1 MENEQHRKII
11 RIKDYDYSQTGYYFI
26 TICAHNHKHI
36 LGRIKDG
43 KMILNEYAEKINKL
57 LNDFIFKIEDIS
69 LDIYVFMP
77 NHIHLIII
85 IQNDNFE
92 GNKILSQNKIGIF
105 EIVRQFKSLST
116 MIYIDGV
123 KNGLYEPYDKRL
135 WQRSYYDKVI
145 RDNQTYEK
153 IYEYIE
159 NNPLKWEIDKYYSM
173 D

>member
-1 MENEQHRKII
+1 LQNEQHRKII

-26 TICAHNHKHI
+26 TICTHNQKHI
-36 LGRIKDG
+36 LGNIKDG
-43 KMILNEYAEKINKL
+43 KMILNEYAEKVDKV
-57 LNDFIFKIEDIS
+57 LNDIIFKIEDIS

-92 GNKILSQNKIGIF
+92 GTMVATQNKIGIF
-105 EIVRQFKSLST
+105 EFVRDFKSLST

-123 KNGLYEPYDKRL
+123 KNGLYEPYDKML

-159 NNPLKWEIDKYYSM
+159 NNPLKWEIDKYYRI